1 MSTSFL
7 TQGRYAKPALM
18 IAALGFDPVA
28 VVRRAV
34 LSGRLP
40 DPAKCGRLPDP
51 AKCGQRARQPVRVR
65 VSAAEQAK
73 RKAAYHLAYTRRARA
88 ANVARGL
95 TQDGTPRKYQWRNIG
110 PFKSKD
116 YSARYKRLVRKSK
129 ATGPV
134 RPYRKRA

>member
-40 DPAKCGRLPDP
+40 DPAQ
-51 AKCGQRARQPVRVR
+51 CGQRARQPVRVR
-65 VSAAEQAK
+65 MSAEEKAK

-110 PFKSKD
+110 PFKSKG
-116 YSARYKRLVRKSK
+116 YSARYKRLVRQSK